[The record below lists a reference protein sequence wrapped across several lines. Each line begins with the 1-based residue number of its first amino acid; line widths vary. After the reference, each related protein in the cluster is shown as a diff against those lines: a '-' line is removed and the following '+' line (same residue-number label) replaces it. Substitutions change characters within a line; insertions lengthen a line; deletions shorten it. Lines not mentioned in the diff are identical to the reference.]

1 MEAACKGK
9 DEAIDNDTEDER
21 LEGQALDLLYGCV
34 RRAEIVRLRF
44 SRRSFIYGCRLLA
57 QYLYEAIL
65 IPSHILNPFFSFMK
79 TNLQRPNESRFKVK
93 SLYAFIEKMP
103 FLALLIEFK
112 ITLLFKSTHTVYFIG
127 SDDERLYVFIPTT
140 SDSER

>member
-1 MEAACKGK
+1 MYTLKIA
-9 DEAIDNDTEDER
+9 
-21 LEGQALDLLYGCV
+21 
-34 RRAEIVRLRF
+34 RLRF
-44 SRRSFIYGCRLLA
+44 SRWSFIYGCRFLV

-65 IPSHILNPFFSFMK
+65 VPSHILNSLFSFMK
-79 TNLQRPNESRFKVK
+79 TNFQRPNESRFKVK

-127 SDDERLYVFIPTT
+127 SDDERLYMFI
-140 SDSER
+140 SIVSRDDEQNGQADWKYMFCWECHIFLIS